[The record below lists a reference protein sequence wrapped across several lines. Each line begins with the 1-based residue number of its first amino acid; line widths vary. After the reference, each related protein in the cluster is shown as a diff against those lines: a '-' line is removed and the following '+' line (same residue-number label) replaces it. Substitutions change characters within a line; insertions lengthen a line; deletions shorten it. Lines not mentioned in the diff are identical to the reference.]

1 MLRFD
6 VCMSLS
12 SLWILVAAWIVR
24 KREPA
29 YVVDLMILQTIVSM
43 LYWMDRSKSL
53 LRHGDRLISS
63 MVFLHFTYRLF
74 FSVNKTSYLMLP
86 LLSAFFF
93 IISCCMKCRERWLRS
108 REEAPLFLY
117 LFPHAS
123 FRFFAFW
130 MVIFASSDFNFSV
143 GESIALSVL
152 YYSSFL
158 TV

>member
-1 MLRFD
+1 
-6 VCMSLS
+6 MSLS

-43 LYWMDRSKSL
+43 LYWMDRNKPI
-53 LRHGDRLISS
+53 LRYGDRLISS

-74 FSVNKTSYLMLP
+74 VSENSRSSLILP
-86 LLSAFFF
+86 LLSVFFF
-93 IISCCMKCRERWLRS
+93 IVSWCMKCRERWLS
-108 REEAPLFLY
+108 LGKAPLFLY

-130 MVIFASSDFNFSV
+130 MVIFASSDFNFSA